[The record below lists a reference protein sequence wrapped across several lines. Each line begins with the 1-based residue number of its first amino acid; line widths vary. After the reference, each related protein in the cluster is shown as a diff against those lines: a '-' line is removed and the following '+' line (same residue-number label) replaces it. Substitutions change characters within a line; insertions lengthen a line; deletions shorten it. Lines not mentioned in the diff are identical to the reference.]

1 MFRKLA
7 LAIAV
12 LGCLVYGQN
21 RGTINGEIVDA
32 TGSVVPAAKV
42 VVKAPAIGMS
52 KEAVS
57 GDTGFF
63 TIAGLPPGAYE
74 VTVAA
79 TGFKTLSRTGVQ
91 LESDQVLSLKLQ
103 LEVGALTERVEVT
116 AEAPPIETSHGEVA
130 RLITGKQLQNY
141 ALAGRN
147 PFYSLGILPGIVSRY
162 GNFLSDFRATSYSMG
177 GLQINGQRKD
187 TNFMTLDGVNNSRV
201 RDGVQV
207 NNILGVDFIEEVKV
221 HTTHYAPE
229 FGRTTGAQIN
239 FITRRGTRDFHG
251 SAYEFYFSE
260 AFAACPYIPGC
271 SAKPRIRYHN
281 YGYAIG
287 GPVWIP
293 RKWNTEKDKLFF
305 FTGLERRWNSGS
317 NQKLSQV
324 PTTLERSG
332 NFSASAVK
340 PIDADNGL
348 PFPNAIIP
356 ESRISALGRGLQKLY
371 PDPNFPGP
379 GGNYYA
385 FRPQPTES
393 QDLLYRVDYTLS
405 QRWQLT
411 FRGLTSQQDFTSWFD
426 NTGNNIPL
434 FQVYRDRRG
443 NNFVL
448 ALNSA
453 FGATSVNELSYGYSD
468 YREDF
473 RLLGDGY
480 RRDKYG
486 VNFPELYPGNRF
498 DRIPGVGITGLQGI
512 SGSGKPNYA
521 RTPTFIL
528 KDNYTRIMSAHTLK
542 AGFYWEWMNMNE
554 LNEANDNGSFSFGN
568 SSANPKNSLNPWAN
582 ALLGNFDAYS
592 EGSSPVQTIYKSYT
606 REFYVQ
612 DSWKVARRLSL
623 EYGIRWSFI
632 SPWYARDNNLV
643 AFMQRF
649 WDPAKAPQV
658 AANGAIVPG
667 TGDVYN
673 GLVLPGGGWPDSAK
687 GRIPEVTDPAITALF
702 RGVPRGF
709 NPLRKNNLQPR
720 LSFAW
725 DVFGNG
731 NTALRGG
738 FGVFHGVQGIA
749 YSGWYLGARQPLVQA
764 STITNGFADNPG
776 SGIPITTRFPIDAG
790 SLPAEYKIPNV
801 YNYSFGVQQRLPW
814 QTILDVSYV
823 GNSGRHLSFARPLN
837 FLLPEVIA
845 ANQGVDTRRFLPYRG
860 LGGINLV
867 EPSATSSY
875 NSLQLAARKR
885 TGQVTFSVAYTLGK
899 IIGYGQEGVAG
910 GVQDPLNIRAERSEL
925 EESRRHNLVL
935 QHTWESPW
943 FKSQKGWLGR
953 ILGGWNVSGLWT
965 MNTGRLYAPSMTGAP
980 RQIASRPDVVGEWY
994 LPPEERS
1001 LFRYF
1006 RTEAFARPKDF
1017 TYGNAGKWVVRG
1029 PGTIDLGGFAF
1040 KNIRIVETVS
1050 AQLRLEVFNVLNHFN
1065 LQDINTQLGNRAF
1078 GQISGIGS
1086 PRYIQLGAK
1095 VNW

>member
-1 MFRKLA
+1 MFRRL
-7 LAIAV
+7 LPAIAV
-12 LGCLVYGQN
+12 LACLTYGQN

-32 TGSVVPAAKV
+32 TGAVVPGAKV
-42 VVKAPAIGMS
+42 TVNAPSIGVT
-52 KEAVS
+52 KETLT
-57 GDTGFF
+57 GDSGFF
-63 TIAGLPPGAYE
+63 TIPALPRGTYDIT
-74 VTVAA
+74 VTAN
-79 TGFKTLSRTGVQ
+79 GFKKLSRTGVI
-91 LESDQVLSLKLQ
+91 LESDQSLSLKLQ
-103 LEVGALTERVEVT
+103 LEVGALSERVEVV
-116 AEAPPIETSHGEVA
+116 AEAPPVETSNGEVA
-130 RLITGKQLQNY
+130 RLITGTQLQNF

-251 SAYEFYFSE
+251 SLYEFYFSE
-260 AFAACPYIPGC
+260 AFAACPYVVGC

-281 YGYAIG
+281 YGYAVG

-293 RKWNTEKDKLFF
+293 KKWNTEKDKLFF

-317 NQKLSQV
+317 NQKLSVV
-324 PTTLERSG
+324 PTDLERAG
-332 NFSASAVK
+332 NFSASSIK
-340 PIDADNGL
+340 PVDPDTRL
-348 PFPNAIIP
+348 PFPNNVIP
-356 ESRISALGRGLQKLY
+356 ASRISAMGQALQKIY
-371 PDPNFPGP
+371 PSPNYTGP

-385 FRPQPTES
+385 FAPQPTES
-393 QDLLYRVDYTLS
+393 TDLLYRIDYNYS
-405 QRWQLT
+405 PKWQIT

-448 ALNSA
+448 ALNSTLS
-453 FGATSVNELSYGYSD
+453 ATSVNELSYGYSD

-486 VNFPELYPGNRF
+486 INFPELYPGNRF
-498 DRIPGVGITGLQGI
+498 DRIPGVSITGFTGI

-521 RTPTFIL
+521 RTPTFVL
-528 KDNYTRIMSAHTLK
+528 KDNYTRIMGAHSVK
-542 AGFYWEWMNMNE
+542 AGFYAEWQNMNE
-554 LNEANDNGSFSFGN
+554 LNEANDNGSFSFG
-568 SSANPKNSLNPWAN
+568 STASNPKNSLNPWAN

-592 EGSSPVQTIYKSYT
+592 EASSPVQTIYKSYV
-606 REFYVQ
+606 REFYAQ
-612 DSWKVARRLSL
+612 DSWRMLRRFSV

-643 AFMQRF
+643 AFMQQF

-658 AANGAIVPG
+658 AANGSIVPG
-667 TGDVYN
+667 TGDPYN
-673 GLVLPGGGWPDSAK
+673 GLVLPGSGWPDSAK
-687 GRIPEVTDPAITALF
+687 GRIPEVNDAAITALF

-709 NPLRKNNLQPR
+709 NPLRKNNIQPR

-731 NTALRGG
+731 NTAVRGG

-749 YSGWYLGARQPLVQA
+749 YSGWYLGARQPLISA
-764 STITNGFADNPG
+764 STLTNGFADNPG
-776 SGIPITTRFPIDAG
+776 SGIPNTTRFPIDAG

-801 YNYSFGVQQRLPW
+801 YNYSFGIQQRLPF
-814 QTILDVSYV
+814 QTFLDISYV
-823 GNSGRHLSFARPLN
+823 GNSGRHLSMSRPLN
-837 FLLPEVIA
+837 FLLPEVLA
-845 ANQGVDTRRFLPYRG
+845 ANQGVDTRRFLPFRG
-860 LGGINLV
+860 LNSINLV

-875 NSLQLAARKR
+875 NSLQLSARRR

-899 IIGYGQEGVAG
+899 IIGYGQEGIAG
-910 GVQDPLNIRAERSEL
+910 GVQNPLNIRAERSEL

-935 QHTWESPW
+935 QHTWEPPW
-943 FKSQKGWLGR
+943 FKAQKGIFGR
-953 ILGGWNVSGLWT
+953 ILGGWNLSGLWT
-965 MNTGRLYAPSMTGAP
+965 MNSGRLYSPSMTAVA
-980 RQIASRPDVVGEWY
+980 RQIATRPDVVGEWR
-994 LPPEERS
+994 LPANERS

-1006 RTEAFARPKDF
+1006 RTEAFARPADF
-1017 TYGNAGKWVVRG
+1017 TWGNAGKWVVRG
-1029 PGTIDLGGFAF
+1029 PGTIDFGGFVF
-1040 KNIRIVETVS
+1040 KNIRILENVT
-1050 AQLRLEVFNVLNHFN
+1050 AQLRIESFNIMNHMN

-1078 GQISGIGS
+1078 GQISGVGS
-1086 PRYIQLGAK
+1086 PRYFQSGVK
-1095 VNW
+1095 VLF